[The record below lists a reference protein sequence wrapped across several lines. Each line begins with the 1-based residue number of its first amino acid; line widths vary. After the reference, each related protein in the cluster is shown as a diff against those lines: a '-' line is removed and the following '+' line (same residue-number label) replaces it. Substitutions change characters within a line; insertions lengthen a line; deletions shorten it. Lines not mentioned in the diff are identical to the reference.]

1 MKIRSALQYQQ
12 RKPSS
17 QPTPPPV
24 FGSVASVQSKNSE
37 YPQQSQQ
44 RTHGET
50 IGSEGGEELVDLEKA
65 LNIRKPKR
73 TMSSTITSVRC
84 GGESRESDDDNK
96 FIKIT
101 KVVEVSDK

>member
-1 MKIRSALQYQQ
+1 
-12 RKPSS
+12 
-17 QPTPPPV
+17 V
-24 FGSVASVQSKNSE
+24 
-37 YPQQSQQ
+37 
-44 RTHGET
+44 
-50 IGSEGGEELVDLEKA
+50 GGEELVDLEKA